1 MSYVKKTWASGDTI
15 TSAALNNIENQVATN
30 EPFRIP
36 FTLTFVDE
44 APVVTTTVAFAAAK
58 AAKLAGQSLIALA
71 SMEGLEFT
79 LPLAATSNP
88 EDPSD
93 FLFSAAINMNGAD
106 ETPEPTLYRIDFS
119 ANNAT
124 FEMLP
129 LTPASA

>member
-15 TSAALNNIENQVATN
+15 TSAALNNIEGQIATN

-36 FTLTFVDE
+36 FSLTFVDD
-44 APVVTTTVAFAAAK
+44 APVVTTAVTFEAAK
-58 AAKLAGQSLIALA
+58 AAKLAGRILEAIV
-71 SMEGLEFT
+71 SMEGLEIT

-106 ETPEPTLYRIDFS
+106 ETPEPTLYRVDFA